1 MELKF
6 DSYSNSFL
14 RSKRRGSSNKGKS
27 KKKGKNLRSQMLKV
41 VMPQLS
47 GKLGEELQEAIAAQD
62 GARAERV
69 MIRIA
74 KSVRQKVEADKK

>member
-6 DSYSNSFL
+6 DSHSNSFL
-14 RSKRRGSSNKGKS
+14 RSKRRGGKGKS
-27 KKKGKNLRSQMLKV
+27 KKKGNLRSKMLKV

>member
-14 RSKRRGSSNKGKS
+14 RSKRRGGSGKGKS

-47 GKLGEELQEAIAAQD
+47 GVLGEELQAAIAAQD

-69 MIRIA
+69 IIRIA
-74 KSVRQKVEADKK
+74 KSVRQKVESDKK

>member
-6 DSYSNSFL
+6 DSQSNSFL
-14 RSKRRGSSNKGKS
+14 RSKRRGGKGKS
-27 KKKGKNLRSQMLKV
+27 KKKGSSRSQMLKV

-62 GARAERV
+62 GARAERILV
-69 MIRIA
+69 RIA
-74 KSVRQKVEADKK
+74 KSVRQKLEAAKK